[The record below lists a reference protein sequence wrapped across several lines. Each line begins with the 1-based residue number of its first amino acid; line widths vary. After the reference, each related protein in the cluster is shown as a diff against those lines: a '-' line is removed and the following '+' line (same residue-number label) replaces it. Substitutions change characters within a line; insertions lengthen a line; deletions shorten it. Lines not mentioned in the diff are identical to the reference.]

1 MKLRPEN
8 FEPPYPA
15 FTCELFKLR
24 PNVTLGQIALQY
36 RDGERQPALAELR
49 QQIEACLQ
57 GVSAPWRREQ
67 CTHVD
72 AFGYR
77 NDITLAYWQRR
88 EDFQDWRQRADV
100 AKWADTIHPVGL
112 WIEALTCPIPQMETS
127 YSTEEPAW
135 GLARRCPVRVDPD
148 HGYFGS
154 MRDRIPAAEDRGLPA
169 ELDRLPA
176 QDLAQAT
183 EGRHLRIDLPDN
195 MCFIR
200 TVQGWRDCDAAQQD
214 DYRQTLAPV
223 YHAGVEYLRDNPRD
237 ANCISARLVEML
249 DPAAQIQ
256 TQTLAWFLGLEYLE
270 RWAHEHPTHHAILN
284 GMTEFAQRYDLN
296 IQVVLGHEVY
306 VAPRGYSHV
315 EYSNCHP
322 GTGFL
327 RFFRGRPV

>member
-24 PNVTLGQIALQY
+24 PDVTLGQISLQH
-36 RDGERQPALAELR
+36 RDGHQQAAVTEL
-49 QQIEACLQ
+49 QQEIESCLE
-57 GVSAPWRREQ
+57 GASAPWRWER

-72 AFGYR
+72 TRGYR
-77 NDITLAYWQRR
+77 NDITLAYWRSREEFQGWRR
-88 EDFQDWRQRADV
+88 RADV
-100 AKWADTIHPVGL
+100 ARWADAIHPVGL
-112 WIEALTCPIPQMETS
+112 WIEALTCPIPRMETS
-127 YSTEEPAW
+127 YSTDEPEW
-135 GLARRCPVRVDPD
+135 GLAPRCSVHLDSD
-148 HGYFGS
+148 HGYFGA

-176 QDLAQAT
+176 EDIVQAT
-183 EGRHLRIDLPDN
+183 EGRRLLVDLPDN
-195 MCFIR
+195 LCFIR
-200 TVQGWRDCDAAQQD
+200 TVQGWRDCDDAQRD
-214 DYRQTLAPV
+214 DYRNTLAPV

-237 ANCISARLVEML
+237 SRCVSARLVDML
-249 DPAAQIQ
+249 DPGAQIQ

-284 GMTEFAQRYDLN
+284 GMTDFAQRYDLD
-296 IQVVLGHEVY
+296 IDLVLGHEVY
-306 VAPRGYSHV
+306 VAPRGYSHA

-327 RFFRGRPV
+327 RFFAAQTI